1 MSAVFTEI
9 VDGRSSTFFKV
20 PAQCL
25 VVSSS
30 ETGAVCGDYYECL
43 LPQGHGFKS
52 GDNVQEVILPVLFS
66 TLAK

>member
-9 VDGRSSTFFKV
+9 VDGHSSTFFKV

-30 ETGAVCGDYYECL
+30 ETGAVCGDQKCL
-43 LPQGHGFKS
+43 LPQGRGFKS

>member
-9 VDGRSSTFFKV
+9 VDGHSSEFFRV
-20 PAQCL
+20 PAQCR

-30 ETGAVCGDYYECL
+30 ETGAVCGDYKCL
-43 LPQGHGFKS
+43 LPQGCGIKS
-52 GDNVQEVILPVLFS
+52 GDNVQEAILPVLFS

>member
-1 MSAVFTEI
+1 MLAVVTEI
-9 VDGRSSTFFKV
+9 VDGHSSTFFKV

-30 ETGAVCGDYYECL
+30 EKGAVCGDCKCL
-43 LPQGHGFKS
+43 LAQGFGFKS